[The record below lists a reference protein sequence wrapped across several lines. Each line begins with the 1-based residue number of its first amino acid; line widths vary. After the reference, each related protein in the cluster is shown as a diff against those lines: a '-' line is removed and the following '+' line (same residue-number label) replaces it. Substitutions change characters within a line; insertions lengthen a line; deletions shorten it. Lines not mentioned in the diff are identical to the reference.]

1 MGWGNVMAR
10 SFGNLREKLAMTNQ
24 SVEQA
29 KQTFINFDQAAQ
41 EVVSTFDQW
50 IGTSQIGAQGIG
62 LKVMKNAQRNVL
74 SAFDFAQKVAQAK
87 DLNEL
92 IRMQADFVQWQL
104 EALGEQLR
112 NLGET
117 AGNVTAG
124 ETTAA

>member
-1 MGWGNVMAR
+1 
-10 SFGNLREKLAMTNQ
+10 MTQQ

-41 EVVSTFDQW
+41 EVISTFDQW

-92 IRMQADFVQWQL
+92 IRTQADFVQWQL
-104 EALGEQLR
+104 EALGEQLK

-124 ETTAA
+124 